1 MMLGTRMA
9 ATDLS
14 LVSNHSRDVERIINI
29 VCARM
34 ITTQE
39 LRAGVAFACAAQ
51 NAALRSAMQFSAD
64 EDFAKELDVQDPL
77 RSFRERFHLPSGKNG
92 KPLIYFAGNSLG
104 LMPKSAKE
112 IVEQELHD
120 WATLGVAAH
129 LEGKTPWYS
138 YHETLRDPAARLVG
152 AKTNEV
158 ICMNSL
164 TVNLH
169 LMMATFYRPTKSRFK
184 ILMEDPAFPSDT
196 YAIKTQIVHHGLNPK
211 DALMLASP
219 RKGELTAQTE
229 DVLDLIN
236 KHAKELA
243 VVLIGGVNF
252 FTGQLFDIPT
262 ITAAAQK
269 HGITVG
275 VDLAHAIGNVP
286 LSLHDWNVDFA
297 VWCSYKYL
305 NAGPGAVAG
314 AFVHE
319 RHATNTDLPR
329 LAGWF
334 GNDPNTR
341 FRMQLEPEFIPV
353 PSADGWQVSNPPI
366 LAMAPL
372 RASLAIFDEAGGMKS
387 LREKSIRL
395 TNYLQFLLESGL
407 DGQVK
412 KALTI
417 ITPRKENE
425 RGCQLSIL
433 VHEHGKEVFGK
444 LEAAGVTCDFREPN
458 VIRVAPTPLYN
469 TFHEVWRFTHIL
481 ADRQ

>member
-1 MMLGTRMA
+1 
-9 ATDLS
+9 
-14 LVSNHSRDVERIINI
+14 
-29 VCARM
+29 
-34 ITTQE
+34 
-39 LRAGVAFACAAQ
+39 
-51 NAALRSAMQFSAD
+51 MQFSAD
-64 EDFAKELDVQDPL
+64 EDFAKQLDAQDPL
-77 RSFRERFHLPSGKNG
+77 RFFREQFHLPLGKDG
-92 KPLIYFAGNSLG
+92 RPLIYFAGNSLG
-104 LMPKSAKE
+104 LMPKSAKQ

-129 LEGKTPWYS
+129 LEGKSPWYS
-138 YHETLRDPAARLVG
+138 YHETVREAAARLVG
-152 AKTNEV
+152 GRPNEV

-196 YAIKTQIVHHGLNPK
+196 YAVKTQIFHHGANPK
-211 DALMLASP
+211 DALILARP
-219 RKGELTAQTE
+219 RHGELTVRTADILE
-229 DVLDLIN
+229 LIERGA
-236 KHAKELA
+236 HELA

-269 HGITVG
+269 HGIVVG
-275 VDLAHAIGNVP
+275 IDLAHAIGNVP

-319 RHATNTDLPR
+319 RHASNTDLPR

-341 FRMQLEPEFIPV
+341 FQMHLEPEFIPV
-353 PSADGWQVSNPPI
+353 PTADGWQVSNPPI

-372 RASLAIFDEAGGMKS
+372 RASLAIFDEAGGMEP

-395 TNYLQFLLESGL
+395 TTYLQFLLESETGERS
-407 DGQVK
+407 K
-412 KALTI
+412 KRYTI
-417 ITPRKENE
+417 ITPRNTYE
-425 RGCQLSIL
+425 RGSQLSIQ
-433 VHEHGKEVFGK
+433 VRERPKELFNK
-444 LEAAGVTCDFREPN
+444 LESSGVICDFREPN

-469 TFHEVWRFTHIL
+469 AFHEVWRFAEIL
-481 ADRQ
+481 RQ

>member
-1 MMLGTRMA
+1 
-9 ATDLS
+9 
-14 LVSNHSRDVERIINI
+14 
-29 VCARM
+29 
-34 ITTQE
+34 
-39 LRAGVAFACAAQ
+39 
-51 NAALRSAMQFSAD
+51 MQFSSA
-64 EDFAKELDVQDPL
+64 EDFAKQLDSEDPL
-77 RSFRERFHLPSGKNG
+77 RGFRAKFHLPLGKDG
-92 KPLIYFAGNSLG
+92 RPLIYFAGNSLG
-104 LMPKSAKE
+104 LMPKSAKQ
-112 IVEQELHD
+112 IIEQELND

-129 LEGKTPWYS
+129 LEAKAPWYS
-138 YHETLRDPAARLVG
+138 YHETVGEPAARLVG
-152 AKTNEV
+152 ARANEV

-196 YAIKTQIVHHGLNPK
+196 YAIKTQIVHHGLNAK
-211 DALMLASP
+211 DALILARP
-219 RKGELTAQTE
+219 RKAELTVKTE
-229 DVLDLIN
+229 DVLELIER
-236 KHAKELA
+236 HAHELA

-262 ITAAAQK
+262 ITEAAQK
-269 HGITVG
+269 HGITMG

-319 RHATNTDLPR
+319 RHATNTHLPR

-341 FRMQLEPEFIPV
+341 FRMHLEPEFIPV

-372 RASLAIFDEAGGMKS
+372 RASLAIFDEAGGMEP
-387 LREKSIRL
+387 LRKKSIKL
-395 TNYLQFLLESGL
+395 TSYLQFLLESEPNGHSK
-407 DGQVK
+407 QRYT
-412 KALTI
+412 A
-417 ITPRKENE
+417 ITPRSGSE

-433 VHEHGKEVFGK
+433 AHQHPKELFNK
-444 LEAAGVTCDFREPN
+444 LESSGVICDFREPN

-469 TFHEVWRFTHIL
+469 TFHEVWRFVEIL
-481 ADRQ
+481 TR